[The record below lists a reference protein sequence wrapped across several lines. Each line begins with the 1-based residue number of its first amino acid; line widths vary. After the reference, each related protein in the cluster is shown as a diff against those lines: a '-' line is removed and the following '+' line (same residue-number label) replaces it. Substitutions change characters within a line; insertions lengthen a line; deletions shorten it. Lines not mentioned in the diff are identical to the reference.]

1 MKTDDAD
8 TLRRRIDYYRRRL
21 LEGVD
26 ADLGPMYLLRISEA
40 EIALAELEQSEP
52 KGDRGGRL
60 G

>member
-1 MKTDDAD
+1 
-8 TLRRRIDYYRRRL
+8 
-21 LEGVD
+21 
-26 ADLGPMYLLRISEA
+26 MYLLRISEA